1 MENTKVIIMGTI
13 IPALYWA
20 QHLAPKVPVV
30 RTVTL
35 GDVHGCHQIHLTSEE
50 TRFREAEPLARGHTV
65 SVKSQDDH
73 STYDTHSLGVPPPC
87 PAERLGHRVAALL
100 PSWRSLH
107 IFVSQSIPLGGRDSS
122 CSQDVFPSHT
132 EEGNIYFHS

>member
-1 MENTKVIIMGTI
+1 M
-13 IPALYWA
+13 
-20 QHLAPKVPVV
+20 V

-50 TRFREAEPLARGHTV
+50 TRLREAEQLAQGHTV

-73 STYDTHSLGVPPPC
+73 STYDVHSLGVPPPC
-87 PAERLGHRVAALL
+87 PAELLGHRVAALL
-100 PSWRSLH
+100 PSWCSLH
-107 IFVSQSIPLGGRDSS
+107 IFVSQSIPLGGRDSG

-132 EEGNIYFHS
+132 EEGSIYFHS